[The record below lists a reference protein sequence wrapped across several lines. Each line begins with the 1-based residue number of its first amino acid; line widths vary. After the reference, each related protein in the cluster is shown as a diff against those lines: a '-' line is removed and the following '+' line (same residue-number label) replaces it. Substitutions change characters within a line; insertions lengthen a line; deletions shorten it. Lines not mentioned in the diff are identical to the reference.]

1 MSQRVFAQLE
11 SDILERRR
19 PPGSR
24 LIEDSIATELGVSRT
39 PVREAI
45 RMLNRTG
52 WVDSEPHAGAVV
64 RNPDLEEIGDVF
76 HVREVLERDAAELA
90 AKHADKR
97 AVQELRRL
105 TKRGRKDSR
114 GAALATVVSLNSEF
128 HQAIARTGGSRL
140 LQRFIED
147 LDKQARWLFAAV
159 ALDRVSA
166 SWAEHEAIVQAIAAG
181 QPEEA
186 GRLSAEHCRRSRDV
200 YLEQL
205 LRS

>member
-1 MSQRVFAQLE
+1 MSQRVFAELE
-11 SDILERRR
+11 RDILERRR

-24 LIEDSIATELGVSRT
+24 LIEDSIAAELGVSRT

-64 RNPDLEEIGDVF
+64 RNPGLDEIGDVF
-76 HVREVLERDAAELA
+76 HVRELLERDAAELA
-90 AKHADKR
+90 AERADDQ
-97 AVQELRRL
+97 ALDELSALVRRG
-105 TKRGRKDSR
+105 KEDSR
-114 GAALATVVSLNSEF
+114 EATLPTLVALNSEF
-128 HQAIARTGGSRL
+128 HQAIARAGRSPL

-159 ALDRVSA
+159 AVDRLSF
-166 SWAEHEAIVQAIAAG
+166 SWAEHEAIVDAIAARRRD
-181 QPEEA
+181 EA
-186 GRLSAEHCRRSRDV
+186 GRLSADHCRRSRDV

-205 LRS
+205 L